1 MNTDEHFISHR
12 KEPAKPLRCT
22 KHRTKKR
29 QRNEVRYQC
38 KDNHACAYQKVR
50 NASFSEKH

>member
-38 KDNHACAYQKVR
+38 KDNHACAYQKV